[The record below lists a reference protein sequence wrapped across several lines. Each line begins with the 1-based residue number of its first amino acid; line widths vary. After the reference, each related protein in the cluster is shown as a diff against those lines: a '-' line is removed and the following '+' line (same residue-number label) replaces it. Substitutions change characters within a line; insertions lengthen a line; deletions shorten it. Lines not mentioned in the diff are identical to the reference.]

1 MKGKNKTIKYI
12 IMGITTIVIVVL
24 CIIAYNIFRIRKIT
38 DFYDNNSVNIESVSI
53 TSGNNGNIVYV
64 SDEDYGAV
72 TQFLSKLSF
81 PGVNIG
87 TPRDGWSYRISINQK
102 NGESVNIMFQGDR
115 CSVNGKR
122 YNLSGGDEGFL
133 DELFFK
139 YYEK

>member
-87 TPRDGWSYRISINQK
+87 RRVVVQDIN
-102 NGESVNIMFQGDR
+102 
-115 CSVNGKR
+115 
-122 YNLSGGDEGFL
+122 
-133 DELFFK
+133 
-139 YYEK
+139 